1 MANSE
6 WRIANGGMAFPIR
19 YSLFARSDRNIRAT
33 RSQAATYIWSNAN
46 WTRLDGSV
54 SWVRSW
60 SRGVRER
67 IQSRWRPSSAASS
80 IARSWSSANSC
91 AVISGS
97 AVGSDSAIA
106 ATAKGGVNDGRK
118 GGGATVGD
126 CDIGPGQP
134 PLGMPPLDLVV
145 GDQPFDQDVEE
156 FGCHGENEVV
166 PPTGSASRPET
177 RDKVPDQV
185 SDGQVTVA
193 MAA

>member
-1 MANSE
+1 ME
-6 WRIANGGMAFPIR
+6 GWPFPFAIR
-19 YSLFARSDRNIRAT
+19 YSPFARSDRNIRAT

-54 SWVRSW
+54 SWLRSW

-67 IQSRWRPSSAASS
+67 IHSRCRPSSAASS
-80 IARSWSSANSC
+80 IARSWSSSTWSSA
-91 AVISGS
+91 AIWGS
-97 AVGSDSAIA
+97 VVGSESAIA
-106 ATAKGGVNDGRK
+106 ATGGGMNDGRK